1 MPRVSLVALVSIL
14 VASPASAQ
22 AVLKSEPPMGA
33 LRQGERVLVDDGSCP
48 KGQIQEVIGG
58 NHVEAGGTLR
68 IRRVRRCIARTADRA
83 PPPSGRERTTASSN
97 RVKMPSPKSGP
108 SNSEPSA
115 SHSGGM

>member
-1 MPRVSLVALVSIL
+1 MPRTSFVALVSIL
-14 VASPASAQ
+14 AAAPASAQ
-22 AVLKSEPPMGA
+22 TVLKSEPPMGA

-97 RVKMPSPKSGP
+97 RAKMPSPKLGS
-108 SNSEPSA
+108 SNSEASP

>member
-1 MPRVSLVALVSIL
+1 MPRALLVALASIL
-14 VASPASAQ
+14 AVAPASGQ
-22 AVLKSEPPMGA
+22 TVLKSEPPMGA

-83 PPPSGRERTTASSN
+83 PPPSNRERATASSN
-97 RVKMPSPKSGP
+97 KVKAPSPKSGSFNTEASP
-108 SNSEPSA
+108 SP
-115 SHSGGM
+115 SGGM